1 MRMRRTARMSSSCR
15 RRVGD
20 VAVSVLAAP
29 RLLGGSLGGGRSR
42 FDGYLVGV
50 VVLVLMMAAVLL
62 IALLLL
68 AVGRVG
74 RCVSAG
80 GAG

>member
-1 MRMRRTARMSSSCR
+1 M
-15 RRVGD
+15 
-20 VAVSVLAAP
+20 
-29 RLLGGSLGGGRSR
+29 
-42 FDGYLVGV
+42 
-50 VVLVLMMAAVLL
+50 LVLMMAAVLL
-62 IALLLL
+62 IALLLLL